1 MGKRIFWLVVCVMTF
16 LALPVAFWLI
26 LEPETFWHRLIMFL
40 IFAVYTVF
48 GGLVMAFLWW
58 QGDDI
63 LERWK

>member
-1 MGKRIFWLVVCVMTF
+1 MTF